1 MKMQTNEQ
9 LLSRMSDDI
18 KLRGLSKS
26 TNYRYLMSIRRFL
39 DWAGRSG
46 EELGEEDIRQFLK
59 HLICEEGLG
68 NSCVNTYNA
77 ALRFL
82 FAVTLGRNL
91 NYRQIPRLKQTFSLP
106 EVLSRSEV
114 ARIFENA
121 STLRNKAALMT
132 IYGAGL
138 RITEACS
145 LKVRDIDSES
155 MRIFVRCSKNRKDRY
170 TLLSQANLDILRE
183 YWKAHRPS
191 HPDGWLFLNQDG
203 TKMIHRRTIQGAF
216 DAAAN
221 RSNIGKDVSTHTLR
235 ACFAT
240 HLLEDGADIY
250 TVMRLM
256 GHANIR
262 TTTIYLNMVGF
273 DPELKSPL
281 DTLHDGRG
289 LYRKAVVE
297 NA

>member
-1 MKMQTNEQ
+1 
-9 LLSRMSDDI
+9 MSDDI

-82 FAVTLGRNL
+82 FAITLDRNL

-106 EVLSRSEV
+106 TVLSRSEV
-114 ARIFENA
+114 GRILENA

-138 RITEACS
+138 RVSEACN
-145 LKVRDIDSES
+145 LKACDIDSES

-170 TLLSQANLDILRE
+170 TLLSQSNLCILRE
-183 YWKAHRPS
+183 YWRVYRPN
-191 HPDGWLFLNQDG
+191 HPEGWLFLNNG
-203 TKMIHRRTIQGAF
+203 GSKRIHRRAIQGAF

-221 RSNIGKDVSTHTLR
+221 ISDIDKDVSTHTLR
-235 ACFAT
+235 VCFAT

-250 TVMRLM
+250 TVMRLL

-262 TTTIYLNMVGF
+262 TTTIYLNLVGF

-281 DTLHDGRG
+281 DTLRCERG
-289 LYRKAVVE
+289 SNHKAVVKD
-297 NA
+297 A